1 MDNYAYCPS
10 KIRVFCFEA
19 APLKLADLEDG
30 KHNRWYPHP
39 NVRISRERGV
49 SLQSDY
55 LQGRDLAFFVAKKR
69 RHMGDD
75 HGVFL

>member
-1 MDNYAYCPS
+1 VTTTSLYFGEVEIVNP
-10 KIRVFCFEA
+10 EA
-19 APLKLADLEDG
+19 GANSAEVV
-30 KHNRWYPHP
+30 RWYPHP

-49 SLQSDY
+49 SPQTDY

-69 RHMGDD
+69 RHLGDD